1 MSLKRSRVQKE
12 NLLKLKK
19 EIVDFTA
26 DFKKRYQLF
35 PWSKVN
41 KLTKIEMRSSSPIT
55 TNSSEFTVM
64 SLVKE
69 INKTKTKIQNR
80 LKPSYYNFL
89 LKAYI
94 KDSMNLEDKQVNSIY
109 KEYEE
114 QLNCLF
120 KETKQDLI
128 FCLEGLKQINKAFK
142 KDEITESVLDNFV
155 IESTHK
161 TGLFRKI
168 YHVSPNNLD
177 KQVLHPR
184 IPHNKLTEHDLE
196 EGKTARVCF
205 APSIDCCLM
214 ALSQN
219 LEGKEFYVH
228 IPIDKT
234 VYRDVSK
241 HEVADAKVTKEK
253 WVTCDVE
260 LRCIGKIRVISA
272 IDKKYEFDLN
282 DVNKSAVQTL
292 GMGNKC
298 WTYKWNWEWIETYT
312 KESVS
317 DDENQKIL
325 DDFKHYVKGCQTS
338 DPIYKDIEPLDNPM
352 IHKSEKNGD
361 MLLLATTSIGKYKK
375 EKINKVREEL
385 KKNVLYDGQEVEFHT
400 CYLPGDVFI
409 FIKLRDIVTES
420 CNNSDRETI
429 LNKALD
435 VLEDKGRTPK
445 VSKKSKE
452 DWINGKETDF
462 GDALCIAGL
471 GNEGLQSLCSDVN
484 KIIKP
489 LGGKVSPDNYGTIFL
504 SIKESEE
511 ITMNHWYDY
520 VSESGDY
527 VDLRDFVLE
536 CYQAI
541 ENDVEDETFE
551 EGTNLGILEELK
563 PAKAKYRKMMKE
575 IKKAKKN
582 GNIDK
587 AIKIAQEL
595 SDLSKDVYNKIDRM
609 DSTVGSV
616 IFGFFTSWTITFFR
630 DLVLVLASPFTAGI
644 TSFIAWAK
652 NTIEKWKKPVKH
664 LVNSEGISKDD
675 FNFYKNKA
683 LEQAEC
689 MMKASKR
696 LVDTLKE
703 EKKEIDKENKEA
715 AKKDKAVEE
724 SANFKAAK
732 YALYEA
738 CSKGEITIE
747 EREELFKDLQDKFY
761 VKEQTS
767 EIAEKSDITN
777 KQKFDEVRRVLYER
791 CNAGEITIE
800 ERESLITKAH
810 NMIFV
815 NEGDN
820 SNIDKAASELDE
832 KEVTKNVDDAI
843 KNSGKDIEANLDKA
857 LK

>member
-1 MSLKRSRVQKE
+1 MSLKRSKVQKE

-142 KDEITESVLDNFV
+142 KDEITESV
-155 IESTHK
+155 
-161 TGLFRKI
+161 
-168 YHVSPNNLD
+168 
-177 KQVLHPR
+177 
-184 IPHNKLTEHDLE
+184 
-196 EGKTARVCF
+196 
-205 APSIDCCLM
+205 
-214 ALSQN
+214 
-219 LEGKEFYVH
+219 
-228 IPIDKT
+228 
-234 VYRDVSK
+234 
-241 HEVADAKVTKEK
+241 
-253 WVTCDVE
+253 
-260 LRCIGKIRVISA
+260 
-272 IDKKYEFDLN
+272 
-282 DVNKSAVQTL
+282 
-292 GMGNKC
+292 
-298 WTYKWNWEWIETYT
+298 
-312 KESVS
+312 S

-325 DDFKHYVKGCQTS
+325 NDFKHYVKGCQTS
-338 DPIYKDIEPLDNPM
+338 DPIYKDIEPLDNPI

-511 ITMNHWYDY
+511 IIMNHWYEY

-541 ENDVEDETFE
+541 ENDDEDEAFE
-551 EGTNLGILEELK
+551 EGTNLDIRAELK
-563 PAKAKYRKMMKE
+563 PMKAKYRKMMKE
-575 IKKAKKN
+575 IKKAKKD

-595 SDLSKDVYNKIDRM
+595 SDLTKDVYNKIDRM

-616 IFGFFTSWTITFFR
+616 IFGFFTSWTISFFR
-630 DLVLVLASPFTAGI
+630 DLVLVLASPFTVGI

-652 NTIEKWKKPVKH
+652 YTIEKWKKPVKR

-683 LEQAEC
+683 LDQAEC

-703 EKKEIDKENKEA
+703 EKKEIDKENKEV
-715 AKKDKAVEE
+715 AKKDKAVKE
-724 SANFKAAK
+724 SAEFKNAK

-738 CSKGEITIE
+738 CHNGEITIE

-767 EIAEKSDITN
+767 EITEKSGITN

-815 NEGDN
+815 NEGDD

-843 KNSGKDIEANLDKA
+843 KNSGKDIEASLDKA

>member
-1 MSLKRSRVQKE
+1 MSLKRSKVQKE

-19 EIVDFTA
+19 EIVDFTT
-26 DFKKRYQLF
+26 DFKKRFQLF

-128 FCLEGLKQINKAFK
+128 FCLDGLKQINKAFK
-142 KDEITESVLDNFV
+142 KDEIT
-155 IESTHK
+155 
-161 TGLFRKI
+161 
-168 YHVSPNNLD
+168 
-177 KQVLHPR
+177 
-184 IPHNKLTEHDLE
+184 
-196 EGKTARVCF
+196 
-205 APSIDCCLM
+205 
-214 ALSQN
+214 
-219 LEGKEFYVH
+219 
-228 IPIDKT
+228 
-234 VYRDVSK
+234 
-241 HEVADAKVTKEK
+241 
-253 WVTCDVE
+253 
-260 LRCIGKIRVISA
+260 
-272 IDKKYEFDLN
+272 
-282 DVNKSAVQTL
+282 
-292 GMGNKC
+292 
-298 WTYKWNWEWIETYT
+298 
-312 KESVS
+312 ESVS

-385 KKNVLYDGQEVEFHT
+385 KKNVLYDGQEVDFHT

-420 CNNSDRETI
+420 CNNSDRETV

-471 GNEGLQSLCSDVN
+471 GNEGLKSLCSDVN

-489 LGGKVSPDNYGTIFL
+489 LGGNVSPDNYGTIFL

-511 ITMNHWYDY
+511 IIMNHWYDY

-541 ENDVEDETFE
+541 ENDDVDEAFE

-563 PAKAKYRKMMKE
+563 PAKAKYRRMMKE

-595 SDLSKDVYNKIDRM
+595 SDLSKDVYNKINRM

-652 NTIEKWKKPVKH
+652 NTIEKWKKPVKR

-703 EKKEIDKENKEA
+703 EKKEIDKENKEV
-715 AKKDKAVEE
+715 AKKDKAVKE
-724 SANFKAAK
+724 SAEFKNAK

-738 CSKGEITIE
+738 CHNGEITIE

-767 EIAEKSDITN
+767 EITEKSGITN

-815 NEGDN
+815 NEGDD

>member
-1 MSLKRSRVQKE
+1 MSLKRSKVQKE

-19 EIVDFTA
+19 EIVDFTT

-55 TNSSEFTVM
+55 VNGSEFTVM

-69 INKTKTKIQNR
+69 INKSKTKIQSR

-94 KDSMNLEDKQVNSIY
+94 KDSMNLEDKEVNSIY

-114 QLNCLF
+114 QLNGLF
-120 KETKQDLI
+120 KETKQDLM

-142 KDEITESVLDNFV
+142 KEEVTESVSNDA
-155 IESTHK
+155 
-161 TGLFRKI
+161 
-168 YHVSPNNLD
+168 
-177 KQVLHPR
+177 
-184 IPHNKLTEHDLE
+184 NK
-196 EGKTARVCF
+196 
-205 APSIDCCLM
+205 
-214 ALSQN
+214 
-219 LEGKEFYVH
+219 
-228 IPIDKT
+228 
-234 VYRDVSK
+234 
-241 HEVADAKVTKEK
+241 
-253 WVTCDVE
+253 
-260 LRCIGKIRVISA
+260 
-272 IDKKYEFDLN
+272 
-282 DVNKSAVQTL
+282 
-292 GMGNKC
+292 
-298 WTYKWNWEWIETYT
+298 
-312 KESVS
+312 
-317 DDENQKIL
+317 KIL
-325 DDFKHYVKGCQTS
+325 DDFKHYVKGCRMDC
-338 DPIYKDIEPLDNPM
+338 DPMYADIRPLDNPM
-352 IHKSEKNGD
+352 IHKSKKNGD

-375 EKINKVREEL
+375 EKVNKVMGEL

-420 CNNSDRETI
+420 CHNSDRENI

-452 DWINGKETDF
+452 NWINGKGTDF
-462 GDALCIAGL
+462 DDALCIAGL
-471 GNEGLQSLCSDVN
+471 GNDGLQSLCTEVN

-536 CYQAI
+536 CYQAV
-541 ENDVEDETFE
+541 ENDVEDDTFE
-551 EGTNLGILEELK
+551 EGTNLDIRAELK
-563 PAKAKYRKMMKE
+563 PMKAQYKKMMKE
-575 IKKAKKN
+575 IKKAKKD

-587 AIKIAQEL
+587 AIKIAQQL
-595 SDLSKDVYNKIDRM
+595 SDLTKDVHKKINGM

-630 DLVLVLASPFTAGI
+630 DLVLVLASPFTVGV
-644 TSFIAWAK
+644 TGFVAWAK
-652 NTIEKWKKPVKH
+652 DLIEKWKKPVKR
-664 LVNSEGISKDD
+664 LINSEGLSKDD

-683 LEQAEC
+683 LDQAEN

-703 EKKEIDKENKEA
+703 EKKEIDKEKKEA
-715 AKKDKAVEE
+715 AKKDKAVKE
-724 SANFKAAK
+724 SAEFKNAK

-738 CSKGEITIE
+738 CHNGEITIE

-761 VKEQTS
+761 VKEKT
-767 EIAEKSDITN
+767 SDIMEDTSKTKN
-777 KQKFDEVRRVLYER
+777 QRFDECRKVLYER
-791 CNAGEITIE
+791 CSQGEITVS
-800 ERESLITKAH
+800 ERESLIGKAYD
-810 NMIFV
+810 MIFV
-815 NEGDN
+815 KEEANDETSGAD
-820 SNIDKAASELDE
+820 DKEAE
-832 KEVTKNVDDAI
+832 KNVEDAI
-843 KNSGKDIEANLDKA
+843 KDGGSDMSKELDKA
-857 LK
+857 IK

>member
-1 MSLKRSRVQKE
+1 MGLKRSKVQKE
-12 NLLKLKK
+12 NLLKIKK
-19 EIVDFTA
+19 EIVDFTT

-55 TNSSEFTVM
+55 VNGSEFTVM

-69 INKTKTKIQNR
+69 INKTKTKIQSR

-94 KDSMNLEDKQVNSIY
+94 KDSMNLEDEQVNSIY

-114 QLNCLF
+114 QLNGLF
-120 KETKQDLI
+120 KETKQDLM

-142 KDEITESVLDNFV
+142 KEEITESVLDDFV
-155 IESTHK
+155 SESTHK

-205 APSIDCCLM
+205 APSIDRCLM

-272 IDKKYEFDLN
+272 RDKKYEFDLN
-282 DVNKSAVQTL
+282 DVNRDAVQTL
-292 GMGNKC
+292 KMSNKC
-298 WTYKWNWEWIETYT
+298 WTYKWNWEWVDKYT

-317 DDENQKIL
+317 DEANQKML
-325 DDFKHYVKGCQTS
+325 DELKHFVKGCCMDG
-338 DPIYKDIEPLDNPM
+338 DPIYTDIRPLDNPM
-352 IHKSEKNGD
+352 IHKSKKNGD
-361 MLLLATTSIGKYKK
+361 MLLLAAVSLSKYKK
-375 EKINKVREEL
+375 EKVNKLKEEL
-385 KKNVLYDGQEVEFHT
+385 KKNVLYDGQQVDFNFG
-400 CYLPGDVFI
+400 YLPGDVFMY
-409 FIKLRDIVTES
+409 IKLGDVVTES
-420 CNNSDRETI
+420 CNNSDRENI

-435 VLEDKGRTPK
+435 ALEDKGKTPK

-462 GDALCIAGL
+462 GNSLCIAGL

-541 ENDVEDETFE
+541 ENDDEDETFE
-551 EGTNLGILEELK
+551 EGTNLDIRAEFK
-563 PAKAKYRKMMKE
+563 PMKAQYKKMMKE
-575 IKKAKKN
+575 IKKAKKD

-595 SDLSKDVYNKIDRM
+595 SDLTKDVYKKIDRM
-609 DSTVGSV
+609 DSTAGSV
-616 IFGFFTSWTITFFR
+616 FFGAFTSWTITFFR
-630 DLVLVLASPFTAGI
+630 NLVLLLALPFTVGV
-644 TSFIAWAK
+644 TGFIAWAK
-652 NTIEKWKKPVKH
+652 DLIERWKKPVKRI
-664 LVNSEGISKDD
+664 VNSEGLSKDD

-683 LEQAEC
+683 LDQAEN

-696 LVDTLKE
+696 LADTLKD

-715 AKKDKAVEE
+715 AKKDKAVKE
-724 SANFKAAK
+724 SAEFKNAK

-738 CSKGEITIE
+738 CHNGEITID

-761 VKEQTS
+761 VKEKTS
-767 EIAEKSDITN
+767 GIMEDTSKTKN
-777 KQKFDEVRRVLYER
+777 QRFDECRKVLYER
-791 CNAGEITIE
+791 CSQGEITIS
-800 ERESLITKAH
+800 ERESLIGKAYD
-810 NMIFV
+810 MIFV
-815 NEGDN
+815 KEEADDGAAGAD
-820 SNIDKAASELDE
+820 DKEAE
-832 KEVTKNVDDAI
+832 KNVEDAI
-843 KNSGKDIEANLDKA
+843 KDGGSDMSKELDKA
-857 LK
+857 IK

>member
-1 MSLKRSRVQKE
+1 MSLKRSKVQKE

-19 EIVDFTA
+19 EIVDFIA

-142 KDEITESVLDNFV
+142 KDEITESV
-155 IESTHK
+155 
-161 TGLFRKI
+161 
-168 YHVSPNNLD
+168 
-177 KQVLHPR
+177 
-184 IPHNKLTEHDLE
+184 
-196 EGKTARVCF
+196 
-205 APSIDCCLM
+205 
-214 ALSQN
+214 
-219 LEGKEFYVH
+219 
-228 IPIDKT
+228 
-234 VYRDVSK
+234 
-241 HEVADAKVTKEK
+241 
-253 WVTCDVE
+253 
-260 LRCIGKIRVISA
+260 
-272 IDKKYEFDLN
+272 
-282 DVNKSAVQTL
+282 
-292 GMGNKC
+292 
-298 WTYKWNWEWIETYT
+298 
-312 KESVS
+312 S

-375 EKINKVREEL
+375 EKINKVKEEL

-420 CNNSDRETI
+420 CNNSDRETV

-511 ITMNHWYDY
+511 IIMNHWYDY

-541 ENDVEDETFE
+541 ENDDVDEAFE

-563 PAKAKYRKMMKE
+563 PAKAKYRRMMKE

-652 NTIEKWKKPVKH
+652 NTIEKWKKPVKR

-715 AKKDKAVEE
+715 AKKDKAVKE
-724 SANFKAAK
+724 SAEFKNAK

-738 CSKGEITIE
+738 CHNGEITIE

-767 EIAEKSDITN
+767 EITEKSGITN

-815 NEGDN
+815 NEGDD

>member
-1 MSLKRSRVQKE
+1 MSLKRSKVQKE

-142 KDEITESVLDNFV
+142 KDEITESV
-155 IESTHK
+155 
-161 TGLFRKI
+161 
-168 YHVSPNNLD
+168 
-177 KQVLHPR
+177 
-184 IPHNKLTEHDLE
+184 
-196 EGKTARVCF
+196 
-205 APSIDCCLM
+205 
-214 ALSQN
+214 
-219 LEGKEFYVH
+219 
-228 IPIDKT
+228 
-234 VYRDVSK
+234 
-241 HEVADAKVTKEK
+241 
-253 WVTCDVE
+253 
-260 LRCIGKIRVISA
+260 
-272 IDKKYEFDLN
+272 
-282 DVNKSAVQTL
+282 
-292 GMGNKC
+292 
-298 WTYKWNWEWIETYT
+298 
-312 KESVS
+312 S

-338 DPIYKDIEPLDNPM
+338 DPIYKDIEPLDNPI

-375 EKINKVREEL
+375 EKINKVKEEL

-420 CNNSDRETI
+420 CNNSDRETV

-462 GDALCIAGL
+462 GDALYIAGL

-511 ITMNHWYDY
+511 IIMNHWYDY

-541 ENDVEDETFE
+541 ENDDEDEAFE
-551 EGTNLGILEELK
+551 EGTNLDIRAELK
-563 PAKAKYRKMMKE
+563 PMKAKYRKMMKE
-575 IKKAKKN
+575 IKKAKRD

-587 AIKIAQEL
+587 AINIAQEL
-595 SDLSKDVYNKIDRM
+595 SDLTKDVYNKIDRM

-616 IFGFFTSWTITFFR
+616 IFGFFTSWTISFFR
-630 DLVLVLASPFTAGI
+630 NLVLVLASLYTAGI

-652 NTIEKWKKPVKH
+652 NTIEKWKKPVKR
-664 LVNSEGISKDD
+664 LVKSEGISKDD

-683 LEQAEC
+683 LDQAEC

-703 EKKEIDKENKEA
+703 EKKEIEKENKEV
-715 AKKDKAVEE
+715 AKKDKAVKE
-724 SANFKAAK
+724 SAEFKNAK

-738 CSKGEITIE
+738 CHNGEITIE

-767 EIAEKSDITN
+767 EITEKSGITN

-815 NEGDN
+815 NEGDD

-843 KNSGKDIEANLDKA
+843 KNSGKDIEENLDKA

>member
-1 MSLKRSRVQKE
+1 MSLKRSKVQKE

-19 EIVDFTA
+19 EIVDFTT

-142 KDEITESVLDNFV
+142 KDEITESV
-155 IESTHK
+155 
-161 TGLFRKI
+161 
-168 YHVSPNNLD
+168 
-177 KQVLHPR
+177 
-184 IPHNKLTEHDLE
+184 
-196 EGKTARVCF
+196 
-205 APSIDCCLM
+205 
-214 ALSQN
+214 
-219 LEGKEFYVH
+219 
-228 IPIDKT
+228 
-234 VYRDVSK
+234 
-241 HEVADAKVTKEK
+241 
-253 WVTCDVE
+253 
-260 LRCIGKIRVISA
+260 
-272 IDKKYEFDLN
+272 
-282 DVNKSAVQTL
+282 
-292 GMGNKC
+292 
-298 WTYKWNWEWIETYT
+298 
-312 KESVS
+312 S

-338 DPIYKDIEPLDNPM
+338 NPIYKDIEPLDNPM

-385 KKNVLYDGQEVEFHT
+385 KKNVLYDGQEVDFHT

-420 CNNSDRETI
+420 CNNSDRETV

-471 GNEGLQSLCSDVN
+471 GNEGLKSLCSDVN

-511 ITMNHWYDY
+511 IIMNHWYDY

-536 CYQAI
+536 CYQPI
-541 ENDVEDETFE
+541 ENDDVDETFE

-563 PAKAKYRKMMKE
+563 PAKAKYRRMMKE

-644 TSFIAWAK
+644 TNFIAWAK
-652 NTIEKWKKPVKH
+652 NTIEKWKKPVKR
-664 LVNSEGISKDD
+664 LVKSEGISKDD

-715 AKKDKAVEE
+715 AKKDKAVKE
-724 SANFKAAK
+724 SAEFKNAK

-738 CSKGEITIE
+738 CHNGEITIE

-761 VKEQTS
+761 LKEQTS
-767 EIAEKSDITN
+767 EITEKSGITN

-815 NEGDN
+815 NEGDD
-820 SNIDKAASELDE
+820 SNIDKATSELDE

-843 KNSGKDIEANLDKA
+843 KNSGKDIEASLDKA

>member
-1 MSLKRSRVQKE
+1 MSLKRSKVQKE

-142 KDEITESVLDNFV
+142 KDEITESV
-155 IESTHK
+155 
-161 TGLFRKI
+161 
-168 YHVSPNNLD
+168 
-177 KQVLHPR
+177 
-184 IPHNKLTEHDLE
+184 
-196 EGKTARVCF
+196 
-205 APSIDCCLM
+205 
-214 ALSQN
+214 
-219 LEGKEFYVH
+219 
-228 IPIDKT
+228 
-234 VYRDVSK
+234 
-241 HEVADAKVTKEK
+241 
-253 WVTCDVE
+253 
-260 LRCIGKIRVISA
+260 
-272 IDKKYEFDLN
+272 
-282 DVNKSAVQTL
+282 
-292 GMGNKC
+292 
-298 WTYKWNWEWIETYT
+298 
-312 KESVS
+312 S

-400 CYLPGDVFI
+400 CYLPSDVFI

-511 ITMNHWYDY
+511 IIMNNWYDY

-541 ENDVEDETFE
+541 ENDDEDDIFE
-551 EGTNLGILEELK
+551 EGGNLDARKAVIEMKASLK
-563 PAKAKYRKMMKE
+563 VSFKI
-575 IKKAKKN
+575 IKKAIKENDFNKAKAEIEKADKKLASTAIAVKSADYTIGSTILGYFAEGIIN
-582 GNIDK
+582 SLKAFVALIATLPIAGIGAFFVKLKETIDIVKGIAEDIKNKEVTIQTFNIYRDRLMGEVNDFR
-587 AIKIAQEL
+587 IKL
-595 SDLSKDVYNKIDRM
+595 KNFKSKVSDLEK
-609 DSTVGSV
+609 TV
-616 IFGFFTSWTITFFR
+616 
-630 DLVLVLASPFTAGI
+630 
-644 TSFIAWAK
+644 
-652 NTIEKWKKPVKH
+652 N
-664 LVNSEGISKDD
+664 
-675 FNFYKNKA
+675 
-683 LEQAEC
+683 
-689 MMKASKR
+689 
-696 LVDTLKE
+696 E
-703 EKKEIDKENKEA
+703 EKKEQKQKN
-715 AKKDKAVEE
+715 KAVEE

-767 EIAEKSDITN
+767 EITEKSGITN

-815 NEGDN
+815 NEGDD

-843 KNSGKDIEANLDKA
+843 KNSGKDIEASLDKA